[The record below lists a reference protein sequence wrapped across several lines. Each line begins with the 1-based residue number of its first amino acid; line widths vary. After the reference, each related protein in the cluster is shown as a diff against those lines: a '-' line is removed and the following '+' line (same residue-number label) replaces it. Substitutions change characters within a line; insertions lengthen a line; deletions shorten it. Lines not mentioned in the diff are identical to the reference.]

1 MVSVAISRV
10 GSMAF
15 LTLFKASSMVTV
27 FKYMFLFISMTG
39 IPFVESMLCFKM
51 TSFSN
56 IIQKICERQMVMG
69 MLLESGKN
77 QTWLPIMRKI
87 FNFNL
92 QKILDFRT
100 SLEEKSQQEFSRA
113 RKKYQEQT
121 YILDNIKYEIDQAKK
136 EIKDKKNITQGDIW
150 LWDKYIERLNFDL
163 KRAELRLRELA
174 RELSLKRQN
183 LLEKS
188 KDKKIIEKLKVNQ
201 KLKFDYEQEKEE
213 QKEFDE
219 MAVVRF
225 KPKAF

>member
-1 MVSVAISRV
+1 
-10 GSMAF
+10 
-15 LTLFKASSMVTV
+15 
-27 FKYMFLFISMTG
+27 
-39 IPFVESMLCFKM
+39 
-51 TSFSN
+51 
-56 IIQKICERQMVMG
+56 MVMG

>member
-1 MVSVAISRV
+1 
-10 GSMAF
+10 
-15 LTLFKASSMVTV
+15 
-27 FKYMFLFISMTG
+27 
-39 IPFVESMLCFKM
+39 
-51 TSFSN
+51 
-56 IIQKICERQMVMG
+56 
-69 MLLESGKN
+69 
-77 QTWLPIMRKI
+77 MRKR

-92 QKILDFRT
+92 QKVLDFRA
-100 SLEEKSQQEFSRA
+100 SLEEKAHQEFARA

-136 EIKDKKNITQGDIW
+136 EIQNKKNITQGDFW
-150 LWDKYIERLNFDL
+150 LWNKYIERLNFDL

-174 RELSLKRQN
+174 RELSVKRQD

-225 KPKAF
+225 EPKTF